1 MIKGLF
7 PVLMASLLALALGCS
22 SLSRSQP
29 EAGMYGQAAANATQG
44 SESLAYQFS
53 DVPVPAEMKLQSDE
67 SFIMQTPQVKAG
79 ALVYTG
85 WRVDPSSLSTFYMR
99 NMPQEGWTP
108 LSYFQYGHYLLVFH
122 KAEKVSVI
130 RINKGRLTTKMEI
143 WVSPSMSSSTSD
155 PSERVL
161 NQ

>member
-22 SLSRSQP
+22 SLPRSQP
-29 EAGMYGQAAANATQG
+29 EAGMYGQASANATQET
-44 SESLAYQFS
+44 ESFAYQFN

-85 WRVDPSSLSTFYMR
+85 WVDPSSLSTFFMR
-99 NMPQEGWTP
+99 NMPQEGWTS
-108 LSYFQYGHYLLVFH
+108 LSYFQYGHYLLVFR

-130 RINKGRLTTKMEI
+130 RINKGHLTTKLEI
-143 WVSPSMSSSTSD
+143 WVSPAISSPTSD
-155 PSERVL
+155 LSERVL

>member
-7 PVLMASLLALALGCS
+7 PILMASLLALALGCS

-29 EAGMYGQAAANATQG
+29 EAGMYGQASANATQG
-44 SESLAYQFS
+44 SEPSAYQFN
-53 DVPVPAEMKLQSDE
+53 DVPIPAEMKLQSDE

-85 WRVDPSSLSTFYMR
+85 WVDPSSLSTFFMR
-99 NMPQEGWTP
+99 NMPQEGWTS
-108 LSYFQYGHYLLVFH
+108 LSYFQYGHYLLVFR
-122 KAEKVSVI
+122 KAEKVGVI
-130 RINKGRLTTKMEI
+130 RINKGRLTTKLEI
-143 WVSPSMSSSTSD
+143 WVSPAISSSTSD
-155 PSERVL
+155 LSEKVL